1 VTQYVIDSNGR
12 KKAVILTIKQFERMK
27 QDLHDMAMVAERR
40 NERTMGVG
48 ELKRRLRKDGLV

>member
-1 VTQYVIDSNGR
+1 VIDSNGR